1 MQIPQ
6 GMAADNAAAD
16 QQKNRRDWAIFT
28 ALTFFFGF
36 GFAVYN
42 GVFQNW
48 LRDRMHAGP
57 IQLGGLESL
66 REIPGLLAALMAGT
80 LVSLAESRIAGLG
93 LLIVAI
99 GIGSTGLMPDYAW
112 LIGAVVFW
120 SAGFHLYSTVSPAI
134 TLALARGREGGRHLG
149 RMSAVGAAATLAAL
163 GLASLTAQAVHHFA
177 SNERA
182 SVYRDY
188 YYVAGGS
195 ILIASVLCMMLS
207 AHGERQPR
215 ARIILR
221 REYGLYY
228 LLIFLEGCRRQ
239 IFSIFASF
247 ALILIYH
254 MPLRWMLMIQ
264 FVNAIMISVTAPAMG
279 RVVDRRGEKK
289 PLFYYSIGLIVV
301 FLGYATFRTVGA
313 LIALFLIDNVLFSFS
328 VGYTTY
334 LNRIV
339 RKNELTPCL
348 AMGTTMNHI
357 AAVSVPIGGALLW
370 YHFHDYQ
377 LPFWVGVSIA
387 CVALI
392 ANRWLPN
399 GPAPDQ
405 HHTYVPETPP
415 QEEGQ
420 PVVL

>member
-1 MQIPQ
+1 MD
-6 GMAADNAAAD
+6 AADD
-16 QQKNRRDWAIFT
+16 ERRNRRDWALFT

-120 SAGFHLYSTVSPAI
+120 SVGFHLYTTVGPAI
-134 TLALARGREGGRHLG
+134 TLALARGKEGGRHLG

-163 GLASLTAQAVHHFA
+163 GLAALAAQTLHHFA
-177 SNERA
+177 
-182 SVYRDY
+182 YRNY
-188 YYVAGGS
+188 YFVAGGS
-195 ILIASVLCMMLS
+195 ILVASVLCMLLS
-207 AHGERQPR
+207 VHGERQPR

-221 REYGLYY
+221 REYSLFY

-254 MPLRWMLMIQ
+254 VPLRSMLWIQ
-264 FVNAIMISVTAPAMG
+264 FINAIMISITAPAMG
-279 RVVDRRGEKK
+279 RVVDKKGEKK

-301 FLGYATFRTVGA
+301 FLGYATFRSVGT

-357 AAVSVPIGGALLW
+357 AAVTVPIGGALLW

-377 LPFWVGVSIA
+377 IPFWVGVTIA
-387 CVALI
+387 FVALI
-392 ANRWLPN
+392 ANRWLPT
-399 GPAPDQ
+399 GPAPAEQ
-405 HHTYVPETPP
+405 HTYVSETPP